1 MDCDKNIFFLHELS
15 KNCNFGDN
23 KNEHVRDRLVVRI
36 CDKELSRRLQLM
48 SDLTLE
54 KAVLMV
60 RQAKEVAQQITQ
72 QEQQAAL
79 EVQEIKHRQPPKRAG
94 KPPFKEKSERQ

>member
-1 MDCDKNIFFLHELS
+1 
-15 KNCNFGDN
+15 
-23 KNEHVRDRLVVRI
+23 
-36 CDKELSRRLQLM
+36 M

-79 EVQEIKHRQPPKRAG
+79 EVLEIKHRQPITNCIQLSNR
-94 KPPFKEKSERQ
+94 